1 MAGLTAEHPAAD
13 STGDSTADSTGDLTG
28 DPAGDLAAD
37 LTGNLVAGSIGALTA
52 NPAGDLVADPISG
65 QMAGSVADS
74 AADPIGG
81 RMAGST
87 GALTA
92 DSIGDPL
99 AGPIGGST
107 ADPVGNSAADPVGD
121 SAAEL
126 IVDFHARPERTLTA
140 ADRLSL
146 DRDFLSGGADERLSR
161 TPSAPALRHMGGQW
175 WLVNG
180 HDNAAPVV
188 VYATTEGRR
197 FTVGERCAFPLPDGE
212 SEVTVGGH
220 RVRVLVSTPATASPE
235 VPEAITGPETSI
247 GLSGAA
253 VRVQLLFGRKPR
265 HRVVL
270 AALYREYFTPGV
282 ESPKPL
288 ERRQTRL
295 CMGLTSHTALE
306 RALNEVVTEIWGE
319 PVGHRHE
326 LPDYLIRERLLVA
339 ADQDLVPHRF
349 CRHTAGPPRLPPV
362 AHGGGPRR

>member
-1 MAGLTAEHPAAD
+1 MAGLTTEHPAAD
-13 STGDSTADSTGDLTG
+13 SNGESTADSTGESTVEPTG
-28 DPAGDLAAD
+28 RSTADPTGGRVVASAGDQMAVRACR
-37 LTGNLVAGSIGALTA
+37 
-52 NPAGDLVADPISG
+52 
-65 QMAGSVADS
+65 QMAGTVGDQTAGRMDGRMADS
-74 AADPIGG
+74 AADL
-81 RMAGST
+81 M
-87 GALTA
+87 
-92 DSIGDPL
+92 
-99 AGPIGGST
+99 
-107 ADPVGNSAADPVGD
+107 ADPVGAPMVDSISGSASGPTGD

-126 IVDFHARPERTLTA
+126 TVDFHARPERTLTA

-180 HDNAAPVV
+180 QDNAAPVV

-220 RVRVLVSTPATASPE
+220 RVRVLVSTPPTASAE

-265 HRVVL
+265 HRAVL
-270 AALYREYFTPGV
+270 AAHYREYFTPGV

>member
-1 MAGLTAEHPAAD
+1 MVAPAGGLVAVRTCDQMAGMVDDRTVDVAGGRTDGSTGDLMAD
-13 STGDSTADSTGDLTG
+13 PIGAPMVDSVSESTPGSTGDSTVELT
-28 DPAGDLAAD
+28 
-37 LTGNLVAGSIGALTA
+37 
-52 NPAGDLVADPISG
+52 
-65 QMAGSVADS
+65 
-74 AADPIGG
+74 
-81 RMAGST
+81 
-87 GALTA
+87 
-92 DSIGDPL
+92 
-99 AGPIGGST
+99 
-107 ADPVGNSAADPVGD
+107 
-121 SAAEL
+121 
-126 IVDFHARPERTLTA
+126 VDFHARPERTLTA
-140 ADRLSL
+140 ADHLSL

-180 HDNAAPVV
+180 QDNAAPVV

-220 RVRVLVSTPATASPE
+220 RVRVLVSTPPTAAPE

-265 HRVVL
+265 HRAVL
-270 AALYREYFTPGV
+270 AAHYREYFTPGV

-306 RALNEVVTEIWGE
+306 RALNEVVAEIWGE

-349 CRHTAGPPRLPPV
+349 CRHTAGSPRLPPV

>member
-13 STGDSTADSTGDLTG
+13 STGDSTAGSTGDVTAGQTGDLTTDSTCG
-28 DPAGDLAAD
+28 RMADPA
-37 LTGNLVAGSIGALTA
+37 
-52 NPAGDLVADPISG
+52 SG
-65 QMAGSVADS
+65 PVADS
-74 AADPIGG
+74 ISSLAAGPTGG
-81 RMAGST
+81 RMAV
-87 GALTA
+87 LTDGLMA
-92 DSIGDPL
+92 DPVSDRM

-107 ADPVGNSAADPVGD
+107 TGLVDD

-126 IVDFHARPERTLTA
+126 TVDFHARPERTLTA

-180 HDNAAPVV
+180 HDNATPVV

-220 RVRVLVSTPATASPE
+220 RVRVLVSTPATASPQ

-265 HRVVL
+265 HRAVL
-270 AALYREYFTPGV
+270 AAHYREYFTPGV